1 MSPIA
6 PFFADR
12 LFRDLNAVTGRD
24 KSLSVHLADFPAYD
38 ASRVDKELE
47 RRMELAQKI
56 CSMGLSLRKRC
67 KIRVR
72 QPLAKIMIP
81 CLSDDFS
88 RQIRAV
94 EGLILSELNIK
105 QIDLLSDS
113 SMFVKQIKPDFK
125 KMGPKYGKDMKAVAA
140 RIQAMT
146 QEEIATLESAG
157 ILKVDV
163 DGRQFEVA
171 TDQVEITTQDVEGSV
186 VASEDGITVALD
198 ITIDEKLR
206 NEGIAREV
214 VNRIQ
219 NMRKEQ
225 GLNVGDRIGILIN
238 AANSVKLAIEQNI
251 DYICLET
258 LSDSLAFTDSA
269 EGETVEFDDVKLS
282 INILKHV

>member
-1 MSPIA
+1 
-6 PFFADR
+6 
-12 LFRDLNAVTGRD
+12 
-24 KSLSVHLADFPAYD
+24 
-38 ASRVDKELE
+38 
-47 RRMELAQKI
+47 
-56 CSMGLSLRKRC
+56 
-67 KIRVR
+67 
-72 QPLAKIMIP
+72 
-81 CLSDDFS
+81 
-88 RQIRAV
+88 
-94 EGLILSELNIK
+94 
-105 QIDLLSDS
+105 
-113 SMFVKQIKPDFK
+113 MFVKQIKPDFK

-140 RIQAMT
+140 RIQTMT
-146 QEEIATLESAG
+146 QQEIAALESAG

>member
-1 MSPIA
+1 M
-6 PFFADR
+6 
-12 LFRDLNAVTGRD
+12 LLTTN
-24 KSLSVHLADFPAYD
+24 
-38 ASRVDKELE
+38 
-47 RRMELAQKI
+47 
-56 CSMGLSLRKRC
+56 
-67 KIRVR
+67 
-72 QPLAKIMIP
+72 P

>member
-1 MSPIA
+1 M
-6 PFFADR
+6 FDGTFA
-12 LFRDLNAVTGRD
+12 
-24 KSLSVHLADFPAYD
+24 
-38 ASRVDKELE
+38 
-47 RRMELAQKI
+47 AQ
-56 CSMGLSLRKRC
+56 
-67 KIRVR
+67 IRVR
-72 QPLAKIMIP
+72 QPLAKILIP